1 MQVSSKHRRLVLEA
15 LNCVINY
22 LRMYY
27 FLFIYEF
34 CEQVKQLK
42 IKRQSLVNIIS
53 KVYGRTLLY
62 NGKQFFF

>member
-1 MQVSSKHRRLVLEA
+1 
-15 LNCVINY
+15 
-22 LRMYY
+22 MYY

-53 KVYGRTLLY
+53 KVYGCTLLY
-62 NGKQFFF
+62 NGKQFFFKCDRYSIK